1 MKIFY
6 IYMQMNMMNKYE
18 FDYIFVVKFFSCIN
32 RYNFNYKFIIF

>member
-6 IYMQMNMMNKYE
+6 IYVQMNMMNEYE
-18 FDYIFVVKFFSCIN
+18 FDYMFVVKFFSCIN